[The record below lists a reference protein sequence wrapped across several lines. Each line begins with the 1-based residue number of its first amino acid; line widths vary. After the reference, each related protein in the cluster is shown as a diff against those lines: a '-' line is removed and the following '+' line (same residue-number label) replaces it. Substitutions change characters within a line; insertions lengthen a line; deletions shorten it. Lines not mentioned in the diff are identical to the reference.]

1 MKNKILYL
9 LRRDGNAFI
18 SGESLSETLGV
29 SRTAIWKHIKA
40 LRAEGYI
47 IDSVTNKGYRL
58 IAESEGLSGIS
69 LNEIIQSYNYL
80 DFSSYHE
87 TIDSTNLEAKRR
99 ALDSEDVQG
108 IIIASEQRG
117 GKGRLGRYWAS
128 ENKAGLW
135 MSLLI
140 RPNVPPES
148 AACITLVAASSMCKA
163 IEKTTKLN
171 VGIKWPNDLVING
184 KKCCG
189 ILTEMSAELNHLH
202 YIVLGIGVNIDQLEF
217 EDDIKD
223 KATSLKLEGAKISAK
238 ELLIAFLDAFS
249 DDYHRFL
256 EMDMAPIIDYHKSH
270 SVTLNKEIIVASSTG
285 SKIAQAVDLAE
296 DGSLIIIN
304 QNGQLEN
311 VLSGEVSVRGI
322 NGYV

>member
-1 MKNKILYL
+1 MKNKILNVL
-9 LRRDGNAFI
+9 KQDGNAYI
-18 SGESLSETLGV
+18 SGERLSELLGV
-29 SRTAIWKHIKA
+29 SRTAIWKHIKS
-40 LRAEGYI
+40 LRAEGYQ
-47 IDSVTNKGYRL
+47 IDSATNKGYRL
-58 IAESEGLSGIS
+58 ISESEGLSEIS
-69 LNEIIQSYNYL
+69 LNEIIQSFEFL

-99 ALDSEDVQG
+99 ALESENAQG
-108 IIIASEQRG
+108 IIIASEQLS
-117 GKGRLGRYWAS
+117 GKGRLGRQWAS
-128 ENKAGLW
+128 ENQAGLW

-148 AACITLVAASSMCKA
+148 AACITLVAASSMCEA
-163 IEKTTKLN
+163 IEKTTDLK
-171 VGIKWPNDLVING
+171 VGIKWPNDLVIKG

-202 YIVLGIGVNIDQLEF
+202 YIVLGIGVNIGQLNFDEMLK
-217 EDDIKD
+217 E
-223 KATSLKLEGAKISAK
+223 KATSLEMEGAKISAK
-238 ELLIAFLDAFS
+238 NLLIAFLDAFS
-249 DDYHRFL
+249 NDYRKFL
-256 EMDMAPIIDYHKSH
+256 ELDMAPIIDYHKSH
-270 SVTLNKEIIVASSTG
+270 SVTLNKEIVVASSTG

-296 DGSLIIIN
+296 DGSLIIKN